1 MYRDE
6 APDNLDLFVG
16 GILET
21 TFDGPGPLFL
31 LDFLFCSA
39 ILSQNCY
46 STIFCNINYGN
57 LQYVV
62 LNEIS
67 IFLLKKLQ

>member
-21 TFDGPGPLFL
+21 TFDG
-31 LDFLFCSA
+31 LFCFVVQYCHKTA
-39 ILSQNCY
+39 I
-46 STIFCNINYGN
+46 
-57 LQYVV
+57 V
-62 LNEIS
+62 LYFVILTTEIS
-67 IFLLKKLQ
+67 SMSF

>member
-21 TFDGPGPLFL
+21 TFDGPGPLFQN
-31 LDFLFCSA
+31 
-39 ILSQNCY
+39 IL
-46 STIFCNINYGN
+46 
-57 LQYVV
+57 
-62 LNEIS
+62 
-67 IFLLKKLQ
+67 